1 MVQYYQDNETKLGFR
16 LLWFKIFLERTT
28 TVSPEEKRKVEERLD
43 TLDQLLEQ
51 SSFVL
56 KQRERGKE
64 EGGLHMAQQIL
75 IDIVRMRYPALAE
88 LAQNRAE
95 RTIQPDVLREVIS
108 LIVAAPDEATARFIL
123 STPSAA

>member
-1 MVQYYQDNETKLGFR
+1 M
-16 LLWFKIFLERTT
+16 
-28 TVSPEEKRKVEERLD
+28 EERLD

-75 IDIVRMRYPALAE
+75 VDIVKMRYPTLAD

-95 RTIQPDVLREVIS
+95 HTRQPDALREVIS
-108 LIVAAPDEATARFIL
+108 LIVAAPDENTVRFIL